1 MKNLPKRII
10 SGVLFFALLVL
21 AIYVEPHA
29 FPAMAAMVII
39 YSLREF
45 FAMSISPDVRVWQ
58 AERFLGQLSAVCL
71 FALSFCAI
79 QGFIPARMMLLEVIP
94 VTALM
99 VAPIFRKDHSDMQNM
114 AYIFAGIAYIAV
126 PVCTWTFLMGRCEG
140 KDGLLLLCVF
150 SMIMVSDVGAYT
162 LGTLLGQKPTSRKL
176 APSISSKK
184 SWWGFAGSVIFGAGI
199 AFAEKALGWIDFPIV
214 HCIAIGIIS
223 SVAGVAGDLVE
234 SLWKRKF
241 GVKDSG
247 TAIPGHGGVYDRF
260 DSSFTAVPL
269 VVAYLIAF
277 SLI

>member
-10 SGVLFFALLVL
+10 SGVLFFALLIL
-21 AIYVEPHA
+21 AVYVEPHA

-45 FAMSISPDVRVWQ
+45 FAMSISPDVSVWQ
-58 AERFLGQLSAVCL
+58 SERFLGQLSALSL
-71 FALSFCAI
+71 FALSFLVI
-79 QGFIPARMMLLEVIP
+79 QGMVPARMMLLEVLP
-94 VTALM
+94 LSALM
-99 VAPIFRKDHSDMQNM
+99 AAPIFREDHSDMQNM

-126 PVCTWTFLMGRCEG
+126 PVCSWTFLMGECEG

-150 SMIMVSDVGAYT
+150 MMIMLSDVGAYT

-176 APSISSKK
+176 APSISGKK
-184 SWWGFAGSVIFGAGI
+184 SWWGFAGSVIFGALC
-199 AFAEKALGWIDFPIV
+199 AYAEKALGWIDFPIV

-241 GVKDSG
+241 GAKDSG
-247 TAIPGHGGVYDRF
+247 NSIPGHGGVYDRF
-260 DSSFTAVPL
+260 DSSFFAIPL
-269 VVAYLIAF
+269 VVVYLLAF